1 MNAMKT
7 AHTILSAAALL
18 ILSSCSGVKGLQKPE
33 ISMPA
38 AYASELPD
46 DSLTIADM
54 TWWEFYA
61 DEPLRKIISRTLE
74 NNRDLLK
81 AAARVEQM
89 RQLYGIEKVNLTPE
103 MTGTLSADH
112 ETTDYGGKST
122 KKDPEYDLKVPVGW
136 EVNLWGA
143 LSWARRQSGAR
154 YLASVEDMRAMR
166 MILVAEVAEAYFR
179 LIALDN
185 ELDIVKQTLVT
196 RKESLEQARLR
207 FEGGLTSETVY
218 QQAKVEYASTASLV
232 PNLERQISVARNAI
246 TLLMG
251 EYPAEELERS
261 TLYLNETLPAKLPIG
276 IPSTLLKR
284 RPDVRAAE
292 QSLAEAMAGVG
303 LSYADRFPRL
313 RITLSGGLE
322 NDELST
328 FFKSPFTYALG
339 SVTGSI
345 LDFGRKKKKYQAS
358 IAAYEQARYTYE
370 QSVLQ
375 AFNEVNNA
383 IVSYRRVYEAAAL
396 KADLR
401 NAASKYVQLAH
412 VQYKGGTLNYI
423 DVLDAQRRYFD
434 AQIGLSNA
442 LRDEYLAVVALYKA
456 LGGGWKIHHDT
467 ENNTGGS

>member
-1 MNAMKT
+1 MKAVSYIFLASVLT
-7 AHTILSAAALL
+7 VI
-18 ILSSCSGVKGLQKPE
+18 SSCSGVKNLSKPE
-33 ISMPA
+33 LAMPA
-38 AYASELPD
+38 TYSPESPN

-54 TWWEFYA
+54 AWWEFYA
-61 DEPLRKIISRTLE
+61 DEPLRKIITKTLE

-89 RQLYGIEKVNLTPE
+89 RKLYGIEKVNLTPE
-103 MTGTLSADH
+103 VTGLLSADH
-112 ETTDYGGKST
+112 ETNNYGGNGT
-122 KKDPEYDLKVPVGW
+122 KKDPEYDLKVSVGW

-143 LSWARRQSGAR
+143 LSWARKQSGAK

-166 MILVAEVAEAYFR
+166 MTLVAEVAEAYFR

-251 EYPAEELERS
+251 EYPAQELERS
-261 TLYLNETLPAKLPIG
+261 TLYLNETLPAKLPLG
-276 IPSTLLKR
+276 IPSTLLRR
-284 RPDVRAAE
+284 RPDIRSAE
-292 QSLAEAMAGVG
+292 QSLAAALSGVG
-303 LSYADRFPRL
+303 LSYADRFPNL
-313 RITLSGGLE
+313 RISLSGGLE
-322 NDELST
+322 NDELSS
-328 FFKSPFTYALG
+328 FFKSPFSYAIG
-339 SVTGSI
+339 SITGSI

-375 AFNEVNNA
+375 AFTDVNNA
-383 IVSYRRVYEAAAL
+383 IVTYKRVYEAAAL
-396 KADLR
+396 KAELR
-401 NAASKYVQLAH
+401 DAASKYVQLAH

-434 AQIGLSNA
+434 AQISLSNA

-456 LGGGWKIHHDT
+456 LGGGWDMLQDDK
-467 ENNTGGS
+467 NNTKES

>member
-1 MNAMKT
+1 MK
-7 AHTILSAAALL
+7 AASYILLASVLTV
-18 ILSSCSGVKGLQKPE
+18 ISSCSGVKNLSKPE
-33 ISMPA
+33 LAMPA
-38 AYASELPD
+38 TYTPESPN

-54 TWWEFYA
+54 AWWEFYA
-61 DEPLRKIISRTLE
+61 DEPLRKIIARTLE

-89 RQLYGIEKVNLTPE
+89 RKLYGIEKVNLTPE
-103 MTGTLSADH
+103 VTGLLSADH
-112 ETTDYGGKST
+112 ETNNYGGNGT
-122 KKDPEYDLKVPVGW
+122 KKDPEYDLKVSVGW

-143 LSWARRQSGAR
+143 LSWARKQSGAK

-166 MILVAEVAEAYFR
+166 MTLVAEVAEAYFR

-251 EYPAEELERS
+251 EYPAQELERS
-261 TLYLNETLPAKLPIG
+261 TLYLNETLPAKLPLG
-276 IPSTLLKR
+276 IPSTLLRR
-284 RPDVRAAE
+284 RPAE
-292 QSLAEAMAGVG
+292 QSLAAALSGVG
-303 LSYADRFPRL
+303 LSYADRFPNL
-313 RITLSGGLE
+313 RISLSGGLE
-322 NDELST
+322 NDELSS
-328 FFKSPFTYALG
+328 FFKSPFSYAIG
-339 SVTGSI
+339 SITGSI

-375 AFNEVNNA
+375 AFTDVNNA
-383 IVSYRRVYEAAAL
+383 IVTYKRVYEAAAL
-396 KADLR
+396 KAELR
-401 NAASKYVQLAH
+401 DAASKYVQLAH

-434 AQIGLSNA
+434 AQISLSNA

-456 LGGGWKIHHDT
+456 LGGGWDMLQDDK
-467 ENNTGGS
+467 NNTKGS

>member
-1 MNAMKT
+1 MK
-7 AHTILSAAALL
+7 AASYILLASVLTV
-18 ILSSCSGVKGLQKPE
+18 ISSCSGVKDLSKPE
-33 ISMPA
+33 LAMPA
-38 AYASELPD
+38 TYTPESPN

-54 TWWEFYA
+54 AWWEFYA
-61 DEPLRKIISRTLE
+61 DEPLRKIITKTLE

-89 RQLYGIEKVNLTPE
+89 RKLYGIEKVNLTPE
-103 MTGTLSADH
+103 VTGLLSADH
-112 ETTDYGGKST
+112 ETNNYGGNGT
-122 KKDPEYDLKVPVGW
+122 KKDPEYDLKVSVGW

-143 LSWARRQSGAR
+143 LSWARKQSGAK

-166 MILVAEVAEAYFR
+166 MTLVAEVAEAYFR

-251 EYPAEELERS
+251 EYPAQELERS
-261 TLYLNETLPAKLPIG
+261 TLYLNETLPAKLPLG
-276 IPSTLLKR
+276 IPSTLLRR
-284 RPDVRAAE
+284 RPDIRSAL
-292 QSLAEAMAGVG
+292 SGVG
-303 LSYADRFPRL
+303 LSYADRFPNL
-313 RITLSGGLE
+313 RISLSGGLE
-322 NDELST
+322 NDELSS
-328 FFKSPFTYALG
+328 FFKSPFSYAIG
-339 SVTGSI
+339 SITGSI

-375 AFNEVNNA
+375 AFTDVNNA
-383 IVSYRRVYEAAAL
+383 IVTYKRVYEAAAL
-396 KADLR
+396 KAELR
-401 NAASKYVQLAH
+401 DAASKYVQLAH

-434 AQIGLSNA
+434 AQISLSNA

-456 LGGGWKIHHDT
+456 LGGGWDMLQDDK
-467 ENNTGGS
+467 NNTKGS